1 MGGKDP
7 INYKKSVY
15 GNSVIDWLNWGHKT
29 PIDFMEDFN
38 ARRQPQKTRLVEYR
52 KASEIFFFNTF
63 LKFLPDDI
71 NCMKIFSVKKFGSFS
86 KYPDFNKFLKLM
98 F

>member
-38 ARRQPQKTRLVEYR
+38 ARRQP
-52 KASEIFFFNTF
+52 
-63 LKFLPDDI
+63 
-71 NCMKIFSVKKFGSFS
+71 
-86 KYPDFNKFLKLM
+86 
-98 F
+98 